1 MFYCKCEGKLQNE
14 IFLKH
19 PHLFSFIL
27 EHILEYCYSEAEML
41 QSKQNFRY
49 KKPDIITF
57 RLTGDEYDR

>member
-1 MFYCKCEGKLQNE
+1 MRSDFPYWNYTSLILPCKQY
-14 IFLKH
+14 F
-19 PHLFSFIL
+19 PFIL

-49 KKPDIITF
+49 RKPDIITF